1 MTDPEGCFRER
12 LFREWLASKNVK
24 WDPQPAEAAWRIG
37 ILDKVLDVL
46 KSAATHAVRRAP
58 EDASCEALF
67 DDCTEAHNEL
77 HRRRG
82 YSPFQLLI
90 GRSPPGLPLDGDK
103 QLGEVSASLMS
114 DGRHRLHIQR
124 ECYRAYLDE
133 EMSLQQKRREMHK
146 SRPFRVWSS
155 GEWCWFRRSRA
166 HLHRRT
172 KASRQFK
179 EGAFLGPAR
188 VLLQERE
195 RKGDDLKY
203 KAVVWIVDGDQLV
216 RCSSTHLRPV
226 STAEQTLCSLRDGEA
241 QTFQQVVQELP
252 KRNFVDLVGQ
262 PSPVE
267 EDFEEP
273 MNVASSDNELHEDFL
288 SGDEFASAPD
298 DSEVPKDPQ
307 MPYQTR
313 SASSHAKTPAV
324 SPESTEAPFIPKVE
338 QSSSTARLSV
348 TRPPTVPQSST
359 SQPSTIPPT
368 ASPSHQANLSNT
380 TDSVTLTHGIISG
393 TNVSVSSNEADP
405 SVEHGILAAEDL
417 RWLPRQRS
425 RKMRYTQTCWNP
437 DATEKRKPVLT
448 SSDEVIEVAF
458 ALSHH
463 EAIKIA
469 ETPAT
474 ALAALARQGRG
485 EVRVSTLTPQEREEL
500 VKAKQQEI
508 SSFLKHAAVEAATR
522 SGLQCKSLMRMRWVI
537 TRKSDD
543 SLKARLVIQGFT
555 DPQLG
560 AKPTASPTVSRRGRQ
575 LFLTVA
581 GSLRMKVFKG
591 DAKTAFLQGS
601 VGDQE
606 LHCEPI
612 AELAQALG
620 LEHHQCVRSVYGLI
634 DAPRAWWER
643 VETDM
648 NKLKWRTLT
657 TEPCFWVMTSVTGR
671 IKGLAVA
678 YVFDFMVAI
687 HEESPVGQRHFSDV
701 KALYE
706 WGEWES
712 GSFTQCGVQI
722 VKHRH
727 QNRWAGFSLSCAHY
741 AESMVLLD
749 LSSARR
755 KQRDDPVT
763 AKELAGL
770 RGLLGQLNVAG
781 NSSGTTTSSSF
792 VTALGIFGSSHCLNT
807 SGS

>member
-1 MTDPEGCFRER
+1 MCQTEQNSPEEKEVCDALVHRLHRELGHSDIRGMVDSLRQNRAHPTVLAAAKSSCDQWKGHGTWSSPADGQFLLETPLEGGASVIRIWRTAPRQELLGNVSASEARQMLQESWFKFYGRPETVMTDPEGCFRER

-24 WDPQPAEAAWRIG
+24 WDPQPAEAAWRMG

-46 KSAATHAVRRAP
+46 KNAATRAARRAP
-58 EDASCEALF
+58 EVRR
-67 DDCTEAHNEL
+67 L
-77 HRRRG
+77 HRVD
-82 YSPFQLLI
+82 PH
-90 GRSPPGLPLDGDK
+90 PDCHWMDK
-103 QLGEVSASLMS
+103 QLGEVSASLAS

-155 GEWCWFRRSRA
+155 GEWCWFWCSRA

-179 EGAFLGPAR
+179 EGAFLGAAR

-203 KAVVWIVDGDQLV
+203 KAVVWVVDGHQLV

-241 QTFQQVVQELP
+241 LTFQQVVQELP

-273 MNVASSDNELHEDFL
+273 MNVASGDDELHENFL
-288 SGDEFASAPD
+288 SGEEFASAPD
-298 DSEVPKDPQ
+298 NSEVPKGPQ
-307 MPYQTR
+307 MTYQTR
-313 SASSHAKTPAV
+313 SASSQAETPAAM
-324 SPESTEAPFIPKVE
+324 SPEPTEAPFIPKVE
-338 QSSSTARLSV
+338 QSSSTARPSV
-348 TRPPTVPQSST
+348 TQPPTVPQSST

-368 ASPSHQANLSNT
+368 ASPSHMELSPEPM
-380 TDSVTLTHGIISG
+380 SQFRAMKRLLEQTLQPESKRMSLG
-393 TNVSVSSNEADP
+393 EDP

-417 RWLPRQRS
+417 RWLPKQRS
-425 RKMRYTQTCWNP
+425 REVRHPQTCWNP
-437 DATEKRKPVLT
+437 DATEKRGPVLT
-448 SSDEVIEVAF
+448 SCAQDEVVDVAF

-485 EVRVSTLTPQEREEL
+485 EVRASTLTPQQREEL
-500 VKAKQQEI
+500 VKAKQKEI
-508 SSFLKHAAVEAATR
+508 SSFLKHAAVEAAPR

-581 GSLRMKVFKG
+581 GSLRMKVFEG
-591 DAKTAFLQGS
+591 DAKNCL
-601 VGDQE
+601 
-606 LHCEPI
+606 
-612 AELAQALG
+612 LA
-620 LEHHQCVRSVYGLI
+620 RIS
-634 DAPRAWWER
+634 
-643 VETDM
+643 
-648 NKLKWRTLT
+648 WR
-657 TEPCFWVMTSVTGR
+657 
-671 IKGLAVA
+671 
-678 YVFDFMVAI
+678 
-687 HEESPVGQRHFSDV
+687 
-701 KALYE
+701 
-706 WGEWES
+706 
-712 GSFTQCGVQI
+712 
-722 VKHRH
+722 
-727 QNRWAGFSLSCAHY
+727 
-741 AESMVLLD
+741 
-749 LSSARR
+749 
-755 KQRDDPVT
+755 
-763 AKELAGL
+763 
-770 RGLLGQLNVAG
+770 
-781 NSSGTTTSSSF
+781 SGTALRTDRRTGESTRTGTSSVCEIAKIGVRFDRRSERL
-792 VTALGIFGSSHCLNT
+792 VGTCGDRHDQIEMANADH
-807 SGS
+807 